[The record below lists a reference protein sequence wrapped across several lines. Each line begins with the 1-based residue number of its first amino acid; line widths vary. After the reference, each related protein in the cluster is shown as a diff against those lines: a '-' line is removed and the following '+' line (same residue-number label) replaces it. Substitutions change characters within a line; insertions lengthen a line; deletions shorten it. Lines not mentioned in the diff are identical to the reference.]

1 MDHHGFHSKLPPGI
15 LPHGLPTVKEVAPAM
30 TPQEKKDKHDEDLK
44 KESEYS
50 RVYTEL
56 RRISNDCFAIFHLVV
71 ELSEEQKQMI
81 ILSEDFQKFVIR
93 SGRIIERALTESVD
107 IYTDYIGGGDNDDA
121 L

>member
-1 MDHHGFHSKLPPGI
+1 MDD
-15 LPHGLPTVKEVAPAM
+15 PA
-30 TPQEKKDKHDEDLK
+30 
-44 KESEYS
+44 
-50 RVYTEL
+50 
-56 RRISNDCFAIFHLVV
+56 RIARFQLCGLVV